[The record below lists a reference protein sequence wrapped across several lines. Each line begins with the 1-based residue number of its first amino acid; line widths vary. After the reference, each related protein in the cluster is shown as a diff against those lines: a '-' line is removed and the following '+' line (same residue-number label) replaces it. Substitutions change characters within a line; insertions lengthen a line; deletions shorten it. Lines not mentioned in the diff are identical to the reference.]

1 MITALHKSTYLLT
14 YFKAA
19 ERIDFKLAVLVY
31 KCLHGAAPSYHAD
44 ELGLSADLS
53 PQCRLHSVPSSSL
66 VVRRTRLSTISDR
79 AFPVAAARLE
89 RSAATRNIR
98 ILSVYISRT
107 SEDSPL
113 PTLLPLTAC
122 DVPQQRLLLFS
133 DTLII
138 CVTHLFICSKASCPR
153 LKVRREAVFAFADD
167 NKLHVHCDISNIIMS
182 ISALEQCIV
191 AIIQWMLANK
201 PKQQ

>member
-89 RSAATRNIR
+89 RSAAARNVR
-98 ILSVYISRT
+98 ILC
-107 SEDSPL
+107 L
-113 PTLLPLTAC
+113 HLA
-122 DVPQQRLLLFS
+122 DV
-133 DTLII
+133 
-138 CVTHLFICSKASCPR
+138 
-153 LKVRREAVFAFADD
+153 
-167 NKLHVHCDISNIIMS
+167 
-182 ISALEQCIV
+182 
-191 AIIQWMLANK
+191 
-201 PKQQ
+201 